1 MRLLIIVLIVVIL
14 ALLGGLIPT
23 WRLAGK
29 IYRSLLVRETPDKW
43 KRTNSFPDD
52 QEYSDMYATGLRWGE
67 KYADHKQEVSVTSA
81 GLKLVGEY
89 FDFGSNKAVI
99 IIPGRTES
107 CLYSYYFSEPYRL
120 AGCNVLV
127 IDNRA
132 HGLSEGKYPTLGHME
147 SKDLLEWGRLLHDTF
162 GNEQVFLHGICIGA
176 SSALFALTKQDCPDY
191 MAGMIADGMYTTF
204 YESFKCHMRLDH
216 HPVFPVALEVM
227 AQIRLHAK
235 ADVVWDGPIRRIGSL
250 RKPIL
255 MLHSREDTFSLPK
268 KAEELFAKCPA
279 AKKKLQFFDHGAHS
293 RVRLKNTAE
302 YDRTIVDF
310 LTDLED
316 NPKETVS

>member
-1 MRLLIIVLIVVIL
+1 MRILIIVLIVVVL

-29 IYRSLLVRETPDKW
+29 IYRTLLVRETPDKW
-43 KRTNSFPDD
+43 KRSNSFPDD
-52 QEYSDMYATGLRWGE
+52 KEYSDMYAEALQWGE
-67 KYADHKQEVSVTSA
+67 RYADHKQEVSVIST

-89 FDFGSNKAVI
+89 FDFGSDRAVI

-107 CLYSYYFSEPYRL
+107 CLYSYYFSEPYRA

-132 HGLSEGKYPTLGHME
+132 HGLSEGVYPTLGHME
-147 SKDLLEWGRLLHDTF
+147 SRDLLEWGKLLHDRF
-162 GNEQVFLHGICIGA
+162 GNRQVFLHGICIGA
-176 SSALFALTKQDCPDY
+176 SSALFALTSPDCPDY

-216 HPVFPVALEVM
+216 HPIFPVALEVM

-235 ADVVWDGPIRRIGSL
+235 ANVVTDGPIRRIGAL
-250 RKPIL
+250 TKPIL
-255 MLHSREDTFSLPK
+255 MLHSREDTFSLPE
-268 KAEELFAKCPA
+268 KAQQLYDMCKAPG
-279 AKKKLQFFDHGAHS
+279 KKLQFFAQGAHS
-293 RVRLKNTAE
+293 RVRLKNPAE

-310 LTDLED
+310 LQNL
-316 NPKETVS
+316 K

>member
-1 MRLLIIVLIVVIL
+1 MRIVIIILIVVIL

-23 WRLAGK
+23 WRLSGK
-29 IYRSLLVRETPDKW
+29 LYRTLLVRETPDKW

-52 QEYSDMYATGLRWGE
+52 KEYSDMYAEGLSWGE
-67 KYADHKQEVSVTSA
+67 KYADRKQEVSVTSG

-89 FDFGSNKAVI
+89 LDFGSDRAVI

-107 CLYSYYFSEPYRL
+107 CLYSYYFAEPYRQ

-132 HGLSEGKYPTLGHME
+132 HGLSEGIYPTLGHME
-147 SKDLLEWGRLLHDTF
+147 SLDLLEWGRLLHDTF
-162 GNEQVFLHGICIGA
+162 GNRQVFLHGICIGA
-176 SSALFALTKQDCPDY
+176 SSAVFALTKADCPDY
-191 MAGMIADGMYTTF
+191 MAGMVADGMYTTF

-235 ADVVWDGPIRRIGSL
+235 ANVVTDGPVKRIGKL
-250 RKPIL
+250 KKPIL
-255 MLHSREDTFSLPK
+255 FLHSREDTFSLPQ

-279 AKKKLQFFDHGAHS
+279 AQKKLQFFEKGAHS
-293 RVRLKNTAE
+293 RVRLKNTAA
-302 YDRTIVDF
+302 YDQTIVTF
-310 LTDLED
+310 LQ
-316 NPKETVS
+316 NI